1 MQNWKPLR
9 VTSLT
14 RVLMEDK
21 PNAKGGGEFFEL
33 LYEGELVF
41 VGEIGKR
48 VVNEFQGS
56 WWQWAW

>member
-1 MQNWKPLR
+1 
-9 VTSLT
+9 
-14 RVLMEDK
+14 MEDK